1 MQPHYVE
8 PDWFTAHVFNPLV
21 KLLTGSGLSIYGSR
35 ILAVKGRTS
44 GQLRTTVVN
53 LLTHDGQRYLV
64 APRGTT
70 QWVRNLRVAGSGE
83 LRLGGRSEAFRATE
97 LADEDKL
104 PVLRAYLRRWKFEVG
119 QFFQGVGPDA
129 TDEEVRAIAA
139 LHPIF
144 RIEPA

>member
-1 MQPHYVE
+1 MAQHYVE

-21 KLLTGSGLSIYGSR
+21 KVLTGSGLSIYGSR

-70 QWVRNLRVAGSGE
+70 HWVRNLRVAGSGE

-129 TDEEVRAIAA
+129 AEDDLRGIAP
-139 LHPIF
+139 LHPVF
-144 RIEPA
+144 RIEAA